1 MKEQQMRQKQARLDV
16 LLDISRK
23 KLQEMVRLLSETFS

>member
-1 MKEQQMRQKQARLDV
+1 MMIKEINNIIFGTLNV

-23 KLQEMVRLLSETFS
+23 KLMKILRIQV